1 LNGPRR
7 RRQAQGEIM
16 KAVVRRSIAWLGLGG
31 ALALPVASQA
41 EPPLAWPAKQINWI
55 VGFVPGGSAD
65 VLTRVA
71 AQDLAQ
77 RTGLNVVV
85 ENKPGA
91 SGAIAL
97 QMVARSKAS
106 DGYLITVPGPLIYPT
121 PQPAIGKELAPVML
135 MAQGA
140 MVIVGPAKQA
150 LPMLAD
156 VLADA
161 RKHPDTWSYGSSGN
175 GTSQHLAGELL
186 NQVAGTRIVHVP
198 YKGGGQ
204 AVSDVAGGQIPLAIL
219 GSSPV
224 LPQIK
229 AGALKAYAVTT
240 KKRLDALPDVPTVAE
255 SGFPDYDASQWFS
268 VAASPGID
276 AAVLDQ
282 LNAALQKTVQSPAF
296 QAAVDNAGMIA
307 AGGSRSDL
315 QHFIADDS
323 AKWQKLLDSGAI
335 KLAN

>member
-1 LNGPRR
+1 
-7 RRQAQGEIM
+7 M

-186 NQVAGTRIVHVP
+186 NPGAGTRIVHVP

>member
-1 LNGPRR
+1 
-7 RRQAQGEIM
+7 M
-16 KAVVRRSIAWLGLGG
+16 KAVVRRSIAGLGLGV

-135 MAQGA
+135 MAQGP

-161 RKHPDTWSYGSSGN
+161 RKRPDTWSYGSSGN

-240 KKRLDALPDVPTVAE
+240 KKRLDSLPDVPTVAE

-315 QHFIADDS
+315 QRFIADDS

>member
-1 LNGPRR
+1 MNT
-7 RRQAQGEIM
+7 
-16 KAVVRRSIAWLGLGG
+16 VVRRSIACLGLGC

-97 QMVARSKAS
+97 QIVARSKAS
-106 DGYLITVPGPLIYPT
+106 DGSLITVPGPLIYPT

-135 MAQGA
+135 MAQGP

-150 LPMLAD
+150 LPSLAD

-161 RKHPDTWSYGSSGN
+161 RKRPEAWSYGSSGN

-204 AVSDVAGGQIPLAIL
+204 AVSDVTGGQIPLAIL

-240 KKRLDALPDVPTVAE
+240 PQRLAALPEVPTVAE
-255 SGFPDYDASQWFS
+255 SGFPGYAASQWFS
-268 VAASPGID
+268 VAASPDID

-282 LNAALQKTVQSPAF
+282 LNAALQKTLQSPAF
-296 QAAVDNAGMIA
+296 QTAVTTAGMIA
-307 AGGSRSDL
+307 AGGSPADL
-315 QHFIADDS
+315 QRFIADDT

>member
-1 LNGPRR
+1 
-7 RRQAQGEIM
+7 M

-135 MAQGA
+135 MAQGP

>member
-1 LNGPRR
+1 
-7 RRQAQGEIM
+7 
-16 KAVVRRSIAWLGLGG
+16 
-31 ALALPVASQA
+31 
-41 EPPLAWPAKQINWI
+41 
-55 VGFVPGGSAD
+55 
-65 VLTRVA
+65 
-71 AQDLAQ
+71 
-77 RTGLNVVV
+77 
-85 ENKPGA
+85 
-91 SGAIAL
+91 
-97 QMVARSKAS
+97 
-106 DGYLITVPGPLIYPT
+106 
-121 PQPAIGKELAPVML
+121 
-135 MAQGA
+135 
-140 MVIVGPAKQA
+140 VGPAKQA
-150 LPMLAD
+150 LPKLAD

-161 RKHPDTWSYGSSGN
+161 RKRPDTWSYGSSGN

-296 QAAVDNAGMIA
+296 QAAVDNAGMVA

>member
-1 LNGPRR
+1 
-7 RRQAQGEIM
+7 M

-135 MAQGA
+135 MAQGP

-150 LPMLAD
+150 LPTLAD

-240 KKRLDALPDVPTVAE
+240 KKRLDSLPDVPTVAE

>member
-1 LNGPRR
+1 MKSAIRSGVAWLALTCAGVSPLSS
-7 RRQAQGEIM
+7 QAQP
-16 KAVVRRSIAWLGLGG
+16 S
-31 ALALPVASQA
+31 LP
-41 EPPLAWPAKQINWI
+41 WPAKQITWV
-55 VGFVPGGSAD
+55 VGFVPGGTAD

-71 AQDLAQ
+71 ARDLTS

-97 QMVARSKAS
+97 QQVARSKAR

-135 MAQGA
+135 MAQGP
-140 MVIVGPAKQA
+140 MVIVGPSQRA
-150 LPMLAD
+150 LPTLAD
-156 VLADA
+156 VLAHA
-161 RKHPDTWSYGSSGN
+161 RQRPERWSYGSSGN

-186 NQVAGTRIVHVP
+186 NQYAGTHIVHVP

-219 GSSPV
+219 GSAPV

-240 KKRLDALPDVPTVAE
+240 SVRLEALPDVPTVAE
-255 SGFPDYDASQWFS
+255 AGFPGYDASQWFS
-268 VAASPGID
+268 VAASPSVD
-276 AAVLDQ
+276 AVVLDQ
-282 LNAALQKTVQSPAF
+282 LNAALQQTVRSPAF
-296 QAAVDNAGMIA
+296 QAAVNNAGMVA
-307 AGGSRSDL
+307 SGGSRDDL
-315 QHFIADDS
+315 QQFIADDT

-335 KLAN
+335 RLGD

>member
-1 LNGPRR
+1 
-7 RRQAQGEIM
+7 M

-41 EPPLAWPAKQINWI
+41 EPSLAWPAKQINWI

-135 MAQGA
+135 MAQGP

>member
-1 LNGPRR
+1 
-7 RRQAQGEIM
+7 M
-16 KAVVRRSIAWLGLGG
+16 KTVVRRSIAGLGLGI

-121 PQPAIGKELAPVML
+121 PQPAIGKELAPIML
-135 MAQGA
+135 MAQGP

-150 LPMLAD
+150 LPTLAD
-156 VLADA
+156 VLGDA

-229 AGALKAYAVTT
+229 AGTLKAYAVTT

-276 AAVLDQ
+276 AAVLEQ

-296 QAAVDNAGMIA
+296 QAAVDNAGMVA

-323 AKWQKLLDSGAI
+323 VKWQKLLDSGAI

>member
-1 LNGPRR
+1 
-7 RRQAQGEIM
+7 M
-16 KAVVRRSIAWLGLGG
+16 KTVVRRSIAGLGLGV
-31 ALALPVASQA
+31 ALVLPVASQA
-41 EPPLAWPAKQINWI
+41 EPPLAWPGKQINWI

-135 MAQGA
+135 MAQGP

-150 LPMLAD
+150 LPKLAD

-229 AGALKAYAVTT
+229 AGTLKAYAVTT

-276 AAVLDQ
+276 AAVLEQ

-296 QAAVDNAGMIA
+296 QAAVDNAGMVA

-315 QHFIADDS
+315 QRFIADDT

>member
-1 LNGPRR
+1 MKFINRR
-7 RRQAQGEIM
+7 AFTRRAYTRRAIAGAGLACAVALSGAASAQAT
-16 KAVVRRSIAWLGLGG
+16 
-31 ALALPVASQA
+31 LP
-41 EPPLAWPAKQINWI
+41 WPGKQINWI
-55 VGFVPGGSAD
+55 VGFVPGGTAD

-77 RTGLNVVV
+77 RTGLTVVV

-97 QMVARSKAS
+97 QMVARSKPG

-135 MAQGA
+135 MAQGP
-140 MVIVGPAKQA
+140 MVVVGPAQHA
-150 LPMLAD
+150 LPGLAD

-161 RKHPDTWSYGSSGN
+161 RRHPENWSYGSSGN

-186 NQVAGTRIVHVP
+186 NQTAGTHIVHVP

-229 AGALKAYAVTT
+229 AGTLKAYAVTT
-240 KKRLDALPDVPTVAE
+240 RARLDALPGVPTVAE
-255 SGFPDYDASQWFS
+255 SGFAGYEASQWFS

-276 AAVLDQ
+276 KAVLDQ
-282 LNAALQKTVQSPAF
+282 LNAALQQTVQSAAF
-296 QAAVDNAGMIA
+296 KSAVENAGMIA
-307 AGGSRSDL
+307 AGGSRADL
-315 QHFIADDS
+315 QQFIATDS

>member
-1 LNGPRR
+1 
-7 RRQAQGEIM
+7 M

-135 MAQGA
+135 MAQGP

-276 AAVLDQ
+276 TAVLDQ

-296 QAAVDNAGMIA
+296 QAAVDNAGMVA

>member
-1 LNGPRR
+1 MTSAFRR
-7 RRQAQGEIM
+7 H
-16 KAVVRRSIAWLGLGG
+16 IAWLGLGC
-31 ALALPVASQA
+31 ALALPLTGHA
-41 EPPLAWPAKQINWI
+41 EPTLAWPGKQITWI
-55 VGFVPGGSAD
+55 VGFVPGGTAD

-71 AQDLAQ
+71 AQDLAT

-97 QMVARSKAS
+97 QQVARSKPG

-135 MAQGA
+135 LAQGP
-140 MVIVGPAKQA
+140 MVIVGPAPRA
-150 LPMLAD
+150 LPSLAA

-161 RKHPDTWSYGSSGN
+161 RKRPDAWSYGSSGN

-186 NQVAGTRIVHVP
+186 NKSAGTRIVHVP

-219 GSSPV
+219 GSAPV

-229 AGALKAYAVTT
+229 AGTLKAYAVTT
-240 KKRLDALPDVPTVAE
+240 RGRLPALPDVPTVAE

-276 AAVLDQ
+276 AAVLDA
-282 LNAALQKTVQSPAF
+282 LNAALRRTVQAPAF
-296 QAAVDNAGMIA
+296 RAAVANAGMVA
-307 AGGSRSDL
+307 AGGTRADL
-315 QHFIADDS
+315 ERFIATDT
-323 AKWQKLLDSGAI
+323 AKWRTLLDSGAI
-335 KLAN
+335 KLSE

>member
-1 LNGPRR
+1 
-7 RRQAQGEIM
+7 M
-16 KAVVRRSIAWLGLGG
+16 KTVVRRSIAGLGLGV

-135 MAQGA
+135 MAQGP

-150 LPMLAD
+150 LPTLAD

-161 RKHPDTWSYGSSGN
+161 RKRPDTWSYGSSGN

-315 QHFIADDS
+315 QRFIADDS